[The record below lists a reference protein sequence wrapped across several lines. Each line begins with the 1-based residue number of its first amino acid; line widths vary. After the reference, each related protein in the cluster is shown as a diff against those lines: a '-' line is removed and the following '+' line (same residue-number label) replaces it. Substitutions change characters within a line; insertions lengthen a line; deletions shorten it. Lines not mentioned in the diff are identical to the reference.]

1 VKNIDLRVVVDDD
14 VHESDLTDNIAD
26 LLATTE
32 SVTVLRNDGFANLL
46 PSTDTTRVGRRPS

>member
-14 VHESDLTDNIAD
+14 VHES
-26 LLATTE
+26 E